1 MKSIRLR
8 KVPKNIHHKLFLI
21 LKHEETRSPDFVRPL
36 LDEIIEENKKFL
48 NRDVSGSTKE
58 ILLSGVSDEVFFKL
72 IRIATNKGLTVEQLI
87 RQKLDCAIYDY
98 PIKLE

>member
-21 LKHEETRSPDFVRPL
+21 LKTEETSAPDFMRPL
-36 LDEIIEENKKFL
+36 LVKIVEENKNFL
-48 NRDVSGSTKE
+48 DRDVSGLTKE
-58 ILLSGVSDEVFFKL
+58 ILLTGVSMEIFLKL
-72 IRIATNKGLTVEQLI
+72 TRIATNKGLTVEQLI
-87 RQKLDCAIYDY
+87 RQKLDLTIYDY